1 MSFVSDQVREMF
13 VRGLGAATAG
23 GIGTLLVTASLV
35 WGAEVGGPP
44 AEGFKVLPPNK
55 TLSTDIK
62 KKNEIEGLVLRIIR
76 GDSVTGN
83 ETIFDG
89 YFASYLFPQWT
100 QTTEKNLNDLPKQR
114 DRFVKNFLELS
125 AKNSVAHARLVDLT
139 HTKLSEIAQNPEFH
153 PAVRYNAILIIGLL
167 NETEPNRGTG
177 VKQMPEP
184 YIKALT
190 TLMEELK
197 KPGNNEAVRVGALL
211 GVARHLEWDNSK
223 QAAAAKIP
231 PAMRTEAITELT
243 SIVSTKI
250 PPAGRSVEGQT
261 WLRRRALEA
270 LGHANALKV
279 EPEFAKILDDI
290 ITDDAEPISLRCTA
304 ADVMAHVDYQ
314 APALPPIQAS
324 AKKLGYLAL
333 YACHS
338 ELLRL
343 EGLKKYDERL
353 LKISGGAAGGFG
365 GGMPGGAP
373 GGMPGGASP
382 GGASPGGAMPGG
394 ASPGG
399 AMPGGASPGGA
410 MPGGA
415 GGMPGMPGMPGASGK
430 KGGKGMPGTGG
441 SQASAFDPKAYR
453 IDYSKRR
460 LRAELYTVQLA
471 LGRKKD
477 PTVKG
482 LLAYSK
488 APADSTTLDGIT
500 KQVEEII
507 RIVEELDQSAE
518 DYEKGL
524 RKEMKK
530 LENLTKPLPVAA
542 VPGVV
547 KGPAAP
553 GEEVPM
559 AAKPASEEPMEEI
572 PAAPAAKGPAEP
584 AKGGADPG
592 KGVPPEAGKGGA
604 APADGGKAAEPP
616 PAGKGPAAPA
626 GK

>member
-1 MSFVSDQVREMF
+1 MF
-13 VRGLGAATAG
+13 VDGIIGGTA
-23 GIGTLLVTASLV
+23 GIGTLLVTAALA
-35 WGAEVGGPP
+35 WGAEVAGPP
-44 AEGFKVLPPNK
+44 AEGFKTLPPNK
-55 TLSTDIK
+55 TLSTDTK
-62 KKNEIEGLVLRIIR
+62 KRIEFDGLVRRIIN
-76 GDSVTGN
+76 GAPLAGN
-83 ETIFDG
+83 EAIFDG
-89 YFASYLFPQWT
+89 YYASYLFPEWT
-100 QTTEKNLNDLPKQR
+100 QTTEKNLNSLPKER
-114 DRFVKNFLELS
+114 DKFVKNSLELS
-125 AKNSVAHARLVDLT
+125 AKNPAAHARLVDLT
-139 HTKLSEIAQNPEFH
+139 HTKLSEIAKDPEFH
-153 PAVRYNAILIIGLL
+153 PAVRYNAILIVGLL

-211 GVARHLEWDNSK
+211 GVSRHLEWDNSK
-223 QAAAAKIP
+223 QAVAAKIP

-250 PPAGRSVEGQT
+250 PPAGRSAEGQT

-270 LGHANALKV
+270 LGHAYALKV
-279 EPEFAKILDDI
+279 EPEFAKLLDDI
-290 ITDDAEPISLRCTA
+290 IADDAEPISIRCTA
-304 ADVMAHVDYQ
+304 AEVMAHVEYQ
-314 APALPPIQAS
+314 APGLPAIQPT

-343 EGLKKYDERL
+343 EDLKKYDERL
-353 LKISGGAAGGFG
+353 LKISGVASGGG
-365 GGMPGGAP
+365 GRGGMPGMT
-373 GGMPGGASP
+373 GGMPGMTGGMPGAGSAGSLASP
-382 GGASPGGAMPGG
+382 GDGVGPAGA
-394 ASPGG
+394 
-399 AMPGGASPGGA
+399 
-410 MPGGA
+410 
-415 GGMPGMPGMPGASGK
+415 MPGMPGMSGAAGRK
-430 KGGKGMPGTGG
+430 PGKGSSVTGG
-441 SQASAFDPKAYR
+441 AKTNLFDPKAYR

-482 LLAYSK
+482 LLAYAK
-488 APADSTTLDGIT
+488 AAVDSTTLDSIT

-507 RIVEELDQSAE
+507 RIVEEQDQSAE
-518 DYEKGL
+518 DFEKGL

-530 LENLTKPLPVAA
+530 LENLTKPLPVVAKPSAA
-542 VPGVV
+542 KADPT

-559 AAKPASEEPMEEI
+559 AEKPAAEEPMEEI
-572 PAAPAAKGPAEP
+572 PSAPATKGPAEP
-584 AKGGADPG
+584 AKGGVDPG
-592 KGVPPEAGKGGA
+592 KGAADPARPAAPPAAGKVAPPDAGKG
-604 APADGGKAAEPP
+604 AP
-616 PAGKGPAAPA
+616 APA